1 MKRTKLFW
9 TLAGSV
15 AIALLLLIGAF
26 LFFVLTLPAVISPN
40 P

>member
-15 AIALLLLIGAF
+15 AITLLMLLGIF
-26 LFFVLTLPAVISPN
+26 LLYVAWLPAVISPN